1 MHKYHCTVLCIY
13 TIFEFLATFCRFGID
28 FLETLCYNIVK
39 EREGKPKQTQEER
52 TEVQTMTAQ
61 EKYQEVF
68 RKNIDRMMT
77 YQALGESARKRGD
90 IETAR
95 KYRRQYTDLK
105 AEIDA
110 ALYPILFNKV
120 EN

>member
-1 MHKYHCTVLCIY
+1 
-13 TIFEFLATFCRFGID
+13 
-28 FLETLCYNIVK
+28 
-39 EREGKPKQTQEER
+39 
-52 TEVQTMTAQ
+52 
-61 EKYQEVF
+61 
-68 RKNIDRMMT
+68 MT

>member
-1 MHKYHCTVLCIY
+1 MHNFISKSID
-13 TIFEFLATFCRFGID
+13 ILA
-28 FLETLCYNIVK
+28 LVCYNKTVNRSRPNDHNMK
-39 EREGKPKQTQEER
+39 GWY
-52 TEVQTMTAQ
+52 TMTAQ

-68 RKNIDRMMT
+68 KKNIDRMMT
-77 YQALGESARKRGD
+77 YQALSESARKRGD

-110 ALYPILFNKV
+110 ALYPILFNKT

>member
-1 MHKYHCTVLCIY
+1 
-13 TIFEFLATFCRFGID
+13 
-28 FLETLCYNIVK
+28 
-39 EREGKPKQTQEER
+39 
-52 TEVQTMTAQ
+52 MTAQ
-61 EKYQEVF
+61 EKYSEIF
-68 RKNIDRMMT
+68 NKNIDRMMT
-77 YQALGESARKRGD
+77 YKALSETARKRGD

-110 ALYPILFNKV
+110 TLFPILFNNT